1 MHAVILQHHPIEGPG
16 NLTPWLARHAT
27 STQLVR
33 LDTGEE
39 CPAPD
44 VVDLLIV
51 LGGPMS
57 VNDEGEFPWLL
68 AEKAFIRQIIDRQR
82 PVLGICLGSQLIA
95 SALGAA
101 VRPNPEKEIG
111 WLPIEGIAAST
122 ALPFAIP
129 STTVFHWHGDTFD
142 LPAGAILLARSM
154 ACAHQ
159 AFLYKEKVLALQF
172 HLETTPEL
180 VKLFIET
187 GRDELVAAPYI
198 QSPEAILSAPAELY
212 RSGNELLEEL
222 LNQLIH
228 LAKKTNQL
236 SRLSLPQ

>member
-16 NLTPWLARHAT
+16 SLSPWLARHAT
-27 STQLVR
+27 STRIVR
-33 LDTGEE
+33 LYAGEE
-39 CPAPD
+39 YPAPN

-57 VNDEGEFPWLL
+57 VNDEGEFPWLI
-68 AEKAFIRQIIDRQR
+68 AEKVFICQVIDRQR

-101 VRPNPEKEIG
+101 VRANRDKEIG

-122 ALPFAIP
+122 ALPFTIP

-142 LPAGAILLARSM
+142 LPAGAILLARSV

-159 AFLYKEKVLALQF
+159 AFCYQEKVLALQF

-180 VKLFIET
+180 VKLFVET
-187 GRDELVAAPYI
+187 GQDELVAAPYI
-198 QSPEAILSAPAELY
+198 QSPEAILSAPIDLY
-212 RSGNELLEEL
+212 RSGSELLEKL
-222 LNQLIH
+222 LNQLTS
-228 LAKKTNQL
+228 KN
-236 SRLSLPQ
+236 PC

>member
-16 NLTPWLARHAT
+16 SLSSWLARHTT
-27 STQLVR
+27 STQIVR
-33 LDTGEE
+33 LYNGEE

-57 VNDEGEFPWLL
+57 VNDEEELPWLI
-68 AEKAFIRQIIDRQR
+68 AEKAFIRQVIARNR

-95 SALGAA
+95 SALGAE
-101 VRPNPEKEIG
+101 VRANPEKEIG

-122 ALPFAIP
+122 PLPFTIP

-142 LPAGAILLARSM
+142 LPAGAILLARSE

-180 VKLFIET
+180 VRLFIET
-187 GRDELVAAPYI
+187 GQDELVAAPYI
-198 QSPEAILSAPAELY
+198 QSPEAILGAPVHLY
-212 RSGNELLEEL
+212 RSGNELLEDL
-222 LNQLIH
+222 LNRLI
-228 LAKKTNQL
+228 
-236 SRLSLPQ
+236 R

>member
-1 MHAVILQHHPIEGPG
+1 MHTVILQHHPIEGPG
-16 NLTPWLARHAT
+16 SITPWLAIHAT
-27 STQLVR
+27 SSQIVKLYA
-33 LDTGEE
+33 GES

-57 VNDEGEFPWLL
+57 VNDEREFRWLI
-68 AEKAFIRQIIDRQR
+68 AEKVFIRQVIDRNR

-95 SALGAA
+95 SALAA
-101 VRPNPEKEIG
+101 EIRPNPYKEIG
-111 WLPIEGIAAST
+111 WLPIEGIESST
-122 ALPFAIP
+122 ALPFSIP

-142 LPAGAILLARSM
+142 LPAGALLLARSV

-159 AFLYKEKVLALQF
+159 AFCYKEKVLALQF
-172 HLETTPEL
+172 HLEATPEL

-198 QSPEAILSAPAELY
+198 QSPEVILNAPSDLY
-212 RSGNELLEEL
+212 HAGNELLEEL
-222 LNQLIH
+222 LNQLI
-228 LAKKTNQL
+228 
-236 SRLSLPQ
+236 R